1 MAIYRDTEQFYTCT
15 RQLFTRIEEN
25 DPNAAAAL
33 LQSRL
38 VIRLQL
44 TQPAGELVIN
54 GRGASVAT
62 HFGPNGTK
70 PDLDIALS
78 GDTLHAILLG
88 QLTLTKALGSGK
100 LNVKGPVWKA
110 VVLADLFRQSQILYP
125 DILREQGIR

>member
-1 MAIYRDTEQFYTCT
+1 MAVYRDTEQFYTCT
-15 RQLFTRIEEN
+15 RQLFARIEEM

-44 TQPAGELVIN
+44 TQPSGELVIN
-54 GRGASVAT
+54 GRGTAVT
-62 HFGPNGTK
+62 TYFGSNGTK
-70 PDLDIALS
+70 PDLDITLS

-110 VVLADLFRQSQILYP
+110 VVLADLFRQSQTLYP
-125 DILREQGIR
+125 AILREQGIR

>member
-15 RQLFTRIEEN
+15 RQLFARIEEM

-44 TQPAGELVIN
+44 TQPSGELVIN
-54 GRGASVAT
+54 GRGTAVT
-62 HFGPNGTK
+62 TYFGPNGTK
-70 PDLDIALS
+70 PDLDITLS

-110 VVLADLFRQSQILYP
+110 VVLADLFRQSQTLYP
-125 DILREQGIR
+125 AILREQGIR